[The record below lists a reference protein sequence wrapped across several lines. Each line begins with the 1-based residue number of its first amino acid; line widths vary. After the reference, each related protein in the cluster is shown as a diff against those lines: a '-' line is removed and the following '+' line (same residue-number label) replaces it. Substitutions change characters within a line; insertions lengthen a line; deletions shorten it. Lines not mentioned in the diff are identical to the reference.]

1 MPIQL
6 DHILYGLAAAAVVG
20 VIFAFKRDSLIRRR
34 NVSKIAHLKAGL
46 PASESYQAS
55 LAEVD
60 ETIEKID
67 NSFLLQDKD
76 PYGNHMSISGDPHAY
91 WGRNRVGPG

>member
-34 NVSKIAHLKAGL
+34 NVSKIAQIKAGL
-46 PASESYQAS
+46 PASASYQAS

-60 ETIEKID
+60 DTIKKID
-67 NSFLLQDKD
+67 NSFLLQDED
-76 PYGNHMSISGDPHAY
+76 RYGNHLSVRGEPHAY
-91 WGRNRVGPG
+91 WGRDYAGPD